1 MIGGQNDR
9 AGGHW
14 IDKSGI
20 HRAGGRYTHLVP
32 STLGLRNG
40 FAWWLP
46 LITAALG
53 ALIAVLLSQATS
65 AAWDADVHLWA
76 SDDRPASEYA
86 NLLLDDSVQQSATNG
101 MMASEDGLP
110 QLDGVAVQLNDT
122 LIRVTVRAPRQSDA
136 EALALSLAHAA
147 VDEARFRFGN
157 ESGLDLLG
165 LVQPGAR
172 KVSPATEWSAAW
184 ASAVGLLVGLA
195 LAATTA
201 RVVRRPRTTL
211 GRLGGVGLRPVAVI
225 TGDAER
231 SASVEVFAASGSAV
245 SATLER
251 GRPDDDA
258 VLLANAMNPVS
269 GIIAFV
275 PLDDA
280 SGVSATLMQAA
291 RTLAARGNSVI
302 WLDGRR
308 PAFELEYGTPPVW
321 LLGADWS
328 PVDRSQLILRTA
340 ARALRPNG
348 YVLLPTDPLSDP
360 SALELA
366 RSAVGVILLARADAS
381 EEELVMARDTLNAT
395 RLLGVALTQAQAHDL
410 HEFELARTTE

>member
-1 MIGGQNDR
+1 M
-9 AGGHW
+9 
-14 IDKSGI
+14 
-20 HRAGGRYTHLVP
+20 P
-32 STLGLRNG
+32 SPPALRNG

-46 LITAALG
+46 PLTAVLG
-53 ALIAVLLSQATS
+53 ALIAVVLSQSTS

-76 SDDRPASEYA
+76 SDGRPASEYA
-86 NLLLDDSVQQSATNG
+86 TLLLDNSVQQSATNG
-101 MMASEDGLP
+101 MMASEEGLP
-110 QLDGVAVQLNDT
+110 RLDGVAVELNDT

-147 VDEARFRFGN
+147 VDEARIRFGD

-172 KVSPATEWSAAW
+172 KVSPTTEWSAAW

-201 RVVRRPRTTL
+201 RVVGRPRTTL
-211 GRLGGVGLRPVAVI
+211 GRLGGVGLRPIAVI
-225 TGDAER
+225 TREAER
-231 SASVEVFAASGSAV
+231 GASTEVFAASGSAV
-245 SATLER
+245 GATLDR
-251 GRPDDDA
+251 ARPDDDA
-258 VLLANAMNPVS
+258 VLLANVMNPVS
-269 GIIAFV
+269 GIVAFV
-275 PLDDA
+275 PLDDD
-280 SGVSATLMQAA
+280 SGVTATLIQAA

-308 PAFELEYGTPPVW
+308 PAFELEYGTPPMW
-321 LLGADWS
+321 LFGADWS
-328 PVDRSQLILRTA
+328 PVDRSRLILRSA
-340 ARALRPNG
+340 AQALRPNG

-381 EEELVMARDTLNAT
+381 EDELVMARDALSST
-395 RLLGVALTQAQAHDL
+395 RLLGVALTLAQDQDI
-410 HEFELARTTE
+410 HEFEQAHTTE